1 MLIHFREF
9 DKGRFK
15 DLYLDDLTIVSLNSH
30 NFPPGS
36 FNSDFGTSTKILT
49 SSGQTHLV
57 FGEPAIVQR
66 SIENQGGRTGGNAT
80 AGASNLILELQR
92 RLLQEAET
100 NSRLRDALDRKIEEC
115 ALLEAQ
121 LLAAASTPPWMAASA
136 TASTPPWMAA
146 SAAAPDT
153 EASWLDAVDELTKAE
168 VKPVK
173 PVPKPVPK
181 PISKPATQTDA
192 SRFALLEID

>member
-1 MLIHFREF
+1 MMIHFREF

-15 DLYLDDLTIVSLNSH
+15 DLYLDDATIVSLNSH

-49 SSGQTHLV
+49 SSGQTHFV

-115 ALLEAQ
+115 ALLEAR
-121 LLAAASTPPWMAASA
+121 LSSA
-136 TASTPPWMAA
+136 ASTPPWMAA

-173 PVPKPVPK
+173 PVPKPV
-181 PISKPATQTDA
+181 SKPATQADV